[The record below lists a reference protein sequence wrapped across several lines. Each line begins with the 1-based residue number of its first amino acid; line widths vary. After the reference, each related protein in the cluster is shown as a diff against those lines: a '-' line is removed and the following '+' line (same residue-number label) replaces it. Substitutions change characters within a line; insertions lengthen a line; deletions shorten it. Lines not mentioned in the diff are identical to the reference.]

1 MLSLRPSISML
12 AQQIA
17 LLRTYLGMSGICS
30 QRTICKPRVND
41 SSELHA
47 SFKDWYCF
55 LFSPYIS
62 QVWLP
67 VPATKC
73 NVMAIITC
81 NYNSVHTSALMAR
94 VYSHRLHSQT
104 LTFTHDASRRICG
117 CGYLL
122 VGSPGHEDIKA
133 VPNTVPLS
141 TIDPGP
147 GSEMWFV
154 VLFILGASGK
164 LEST

>member
-12 AQQIA
+12 AQRIA
-17 LLRTYLGMSGICS
+17 LLCTYSGMSGIRS
-30 QRTICKPRVND
+30 QCTICKLRVNGL
-41 SSELHA
+41 SELYA

-55 LFSPYIS
+55 LYFPYIS

-73 NVMAIITC
+73 DVIITC
-81 NYNSVHTSALMAR
+81 NYNPVAR

-104 LTFTHDASRRICG
+104 ITFTHDTSRRICG

-141 TIDPGP
+141 TINPGP

-154 VLFILGASGK
+154 ALFILGASGK
-164 LEST
+164 L